1 MALPVNVRDIM
12 SSSSKIKAER
22 EEPVRIELWIEADA
36 PEPLVTEIRALLVP
50 ETSAARLHLGI
61 VEPGLVFVPDPMA
74 DLVIGVVGS
83 GRAIPQSLLSARE
96 HNMPTA
102 AVVWTDASALEWSQ
116 VLGHPLRDTLAGPDR
131 EHLLRTV
138 LGDWLADNIHGKRL
152 ALANNFAFMR
162 SAIALE
168 AVKAT
173 AAQNAAVGA
182 APFLPGGD
190 FPIMTANQMKMILQ
204 IAAAYGQPLSAG
216 RIRELMAVLGGS
228 FLFRA
233 TARALVG
240 WVPVV
245 GWAIRGGIGYSGTL
259 AMGYAAIEYFE
270 AGGTAAGLTAK
281 IKDAAAK
288 LKREQPREVI
298 DGTVVS
304 VDDVV
309 EPLQLPAQ
317 GAAKAGG

>member
-12 SSSSKIKAER
+12 SSSAKIKEER
-22 EEPVRIELWIEADA
+22 EKPVRIELWVEADA
-36 PEPLVTEIRALLVP
+36 PEPLVTEIRGILVP
-50 ETSAARLHLGI
+50 ETSAARLHHEV
-61 VEPGLVFVPDPMA
+61 VEQGRVFVPDPMA

-83 GRAIPQSLLSARE
+83 GRAIPQSLQSARE
-96 HNMPTA
+96 NNMPTA
-102 AVVWTDASALEWSQ
+102 AVVWTDSSAQEWSQ
-116 VLGHPLRDTLAGPDR
+116 ALGHPLRDTLASSDR
-131 EHLLRTV
+131 EHLLQVV

-152 ALANNFAFMR
+152 ALANNFSFMR
-162 SAIALE
+162 RAIAVE
-168 AVKAT
+168 AVKST

-182 APFLPGGD
+182 APFFPGGD

-204 IAAAYGQPLSAG
+204 IAAAYGQPLSAQ

-228 FLFRA
+228 FVFRA
-233 TARALVG
+233 AARTLIG

-245 GWAIRGGIGYSGTL
+245 GWAVRGGIGYSGTM
-259 AMGYAAIEYFE
+259 AMGYGAIEYFE
-270 AGGTAAGLTAK
+270 AGGTASGLTTK
-281 IKDAAAK
+281 IKDVTAR
-288 LKREQPREVI
+288 LKRGRPREVI

-317 GAAKAGG
+317 GAAKAGA